1 MHLNKSMQIYS
12 TLQRR
17 LEQGQFV
24 VTGEVAPPKGAGR
37 SALERLADQLR
48 GHVDAVNLTDNQ
60 RGLARMSSLGAGVV
74 LQQQGFEPIMQMTC
88 QHRNR
93 IALQADALSAAAC
106 GIHNL
111 ICMTGDHPRIG
122 DHPEAKNVLDLN
134 SFQLVKIMRTLR
146 DQSCFQSG
154 TPLVDAPGF
163 FLGAVANPNIER
175 AARLEKKIESGAEF
189 IQTQILFDMERFQ
202 SWMND
207 ARAASLHQGAHILGG
222 ILVLRSAQQARFL
235 RDHLPGSRVPEWVV
249 ERMERAADAEREGIA
264 IAAEL
269 TTTLREIDGVH
280 GVHLMSVGWTKAI
293 PRVIEAANLLPRPA
307 APAE

>member
-1 MHLNKSMQIYS
+1 MPIYS

-24 VTGEVAPPKGAGR
+24 VTGEIAPPKGASR
-37 SALERLADQLR
+37 ATLERIAEGMR
-48 GHVDAVNLTDNQ
+48 GFVDAVNLTDNQ
-60 RGLARMSSLGAGVV
+60 RGLGRMSSLGAGVI

-106 GIHNL
+106 GIQNVV
-111 ICMTGDHPRIG
+111 CMTGDHPRVG

-134 SFQLVKIMRTLR
+134 SFQLIKIMRALR
-146 DQSCFQSG
+146 DEARFQSG
-154 TPLVDAPGF
+154 VPLAEAPGF

-189 IQTQILFDMERFQ
+189 VQTQILFDMERFQ
-202 SWMND
+202 LWMND
-207 ARAASLHQGAHILGG
+207 ARAASLHQGAHIMGG

-235 RDHLPGSRVPEWVV
+235 RDHLPGSRVPDWVV
-249 ERMERAADAEREGIA
+249 ERMEHAEDAEREGIA

-269 TTTLREIDGVH
+269 IATLQDTDGVH
-280 GVHLMSVGWTKAI
+280 GVHLMSVGWSKAF
-293 PRVIEAANLLPRPA
+293 PRIVEATGLLPRPA
-307 APAE
+307 APCEGA